1 MTAIVQKTHE
11 LEFDIETTIN
21 TFIAKHIYITF
32 LAMLIGM
39 PISILFLVFIFT
51 TLIVLPFGLILGWN

>member
-21 TFIAKHIYITF
+21 TFVYKHPYITF
-32 LAMLIGM
+32 LSMFIGM
-39 PISILFLVFIFT
+39 PICILFLVFILT
-51 TLIVLPFGLILGWN
+51 TIIVLPFGLILGWN